1 MPSVNGNHRQSANR
15 PNDRTLNMWTIVLL
29 IMTVL
34 MLPSVGSGASVTTTL
49 PAVDAAT
56 YMDNISDGKMEFN
69 GSFGHGNDVW
79 DYAYVDTRIAA
90 PTSIDRF
97 ARAGVEFD
105 LSAFAGLPVGRATLV
120 IQTYFSRDLMALPD
134 GLPVVELWG
143 YAGDGFVS
151 GADLLVGRFLTDF
164 VPVLVDGTNSRGP
177 LGWAPVTLDVSDFI
191 AELANQSQVYAG
203 FRINI
208 ADDLSGQRDLFS
220 EFAFGGLDAERPDY
234 LPRLIIVSGA
244 PEPGTFALVGAAVLG
259 VVATRRRK
267 IATPAV
273 CRHSPRPL
281 LPGLTCR

>member
-1 MPSVNGNHRQSANR
+1 MQGATRTQCGAPSVQGLTHGNHPRNACGDCHSRRLHADPDDTVARHRGDSFHDLQRRRQDAIGHPRRCLQSPR
-15 PNDRTLNMWTIVLL
+15 P
-29 IMTVL
+29 
-34 MLPSVGSGASVTTTL
+34 
-49 PAVDAAT
+49 
-56 YMDNISDGKMEFN
+56 
-69 GSFGHGNDVW
+69 
-79 DYAYVDTRIAA
+79 
-90 PTSIDRF
+90 
-97 ARAGVEFD
+97 
-105 LSAFAGLPVGRATLV
+105 
-120 IQTYFSRDLMALPD
+120 
-134 GLPVVELWG
+134 
-143 YAGDGFVS
+143 VS
-151 GADLLVGRFLTDF
+151 YTHL
-164 VPVLVDGTNSRGP
+164 
-177 LGWAPVTLDVSDFI
+177 
-191 AELANQSQVYAG
+191 QVYAG